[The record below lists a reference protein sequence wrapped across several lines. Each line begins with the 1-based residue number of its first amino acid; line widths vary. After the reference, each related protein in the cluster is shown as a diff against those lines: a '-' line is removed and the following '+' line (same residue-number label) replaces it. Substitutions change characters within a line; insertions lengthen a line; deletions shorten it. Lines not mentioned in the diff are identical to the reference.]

1 MPHATISR
9 DTNIRLRI
17 CVYTCRSILYLV
29 KAENRCFLDLLLYN
43 SDNAY
48 SCSDA
53 RTIGVRYTVRME
65 FILNLRIYSLRVLL
79 LEVPVTV
86 TVTVTT
92 VRKTYDRNYIE
103 LIALLRLDSFK
114 IKPSVVNSLSLI
126 ATKTDVVIPTYN
138 IHILSSSYWV
148 ITNPIKSYRIYRR
161 R

>member
-1 MPHATISR
+1 MPHATIRR

-65 FILNLRIYSLRVLL
+65 FILNLLIYSLRVLL
-79 LEVPVTV
+79 LEVPVTI
-86 TVTVTT
+86 TTTT

-114 IKPSVVNSLSLI
+114 TKPSVVNSLSLI

-148 ITNPIKSYRIYRR
+148 ISNPIKSYTIYRR